1 MFLQKEE
8 MMFNNFLKNRKKK
21 LEEEIKS
28 IEFSIQDKTNYLN
41 EINEQIKKSNN
52 EVINLSSEISKV
64 KSELNHYLSEL
75 GTAEGIITMQD
86 LGLEYTPSLNDL
98 NEISKRKEDIQKKIG
113 NLIGCDKAI
122 ITTRIYRIDGS
133 EAKGRQ
139 FQKTFCENLMTSF
152 NLYFEKKKKAITSNN
167 YEKTEELIEKKF
179 QTINNK
185 AALMGVSINK
195 EYLELCLEYLSLELD
210 DKIAKAEEK
219 EKLKEEHRRLKE
231 QEKLLAEAEKERK
244 RLEDERKNLQK
255 LFAKAVSEQEQEDI
269 KNKLA
274 EVDKRTEEIDW
285 RISHQSAGWLYIAT
299 TPCLEGMYK
308 AGCTKQLNPL
318 NRLAQLSSASVPY
331 PFECHGLVFSEDVF
345 DLEAKLH
352 KRLDSVRV
360 NKMNRGKEFFYGSPE
375 EVIKIL
381 KEEFKVDVHFVDE
394 NWVEEE

>member
-1 MFLQKEE
+1 
-8 MMFNNFLKNRKKK
+8 MFNNFLKNRKKK

-52 EVINLSSEISKV
+52 EVINLSSEISKA

-219 EKLKEEHRRLKE
+219 EKLKEERRRLKE

-381 KEEFKVDVHFVDE
+381 KEEFKVEVHFVDE

>member
-1 MFLQKEE
+1 
-8 MMFNNFLKNRKKK
+8 MFNKILRQRKNK
-21 LEEEIKS
+21 LEEQINLIENS
-28 IEFSIQDKTNYLN
+28 IENQSKQLEGINSQIESKLQKLNKIQDNLPALETKLTEYQK
-41 EINEQIKKSNN
+41 EIGI
-52 EVINLSSEISKV
+52 
-64 KSELNHYLSEL
+64 
-75 GTAEGIITMQD
+75 AEGIITMQD
-86 LGLEYTPSLNDL
+86 LNMPYEPRFRLLDN
-98 NEISKRKEDIQKKIG
+98 IAFKKDNVQQSIAKLLG
-113 NLIGCDKAI
+113 DNLAI
-122 ITTRIYRIDGS
+122 ITTRVYRIDGS
-133 EAKGRQ
+133 ESKGRQ
-139 FQKTFCENLMTSF
+139 FQKTFCENLLIGF
-152 NLYFEKKKKAITSNN
+152 NTYYNNKKKAATSSNIT
-167 YEKTEELIEKKF
+167 KTEELIRNKF
-179 QTINNK
+179 QTINK
-185 AALMGVSINK
+185 KSSLMGVSINQK
-195 EYLELCLEYLSLELD
+195 YLDLCIELLYLELDE
-210 DKIAKAEEK
+210 KIAKAKEK
-219 EKLKEEHRRLKE
+219 ERIKEERRKLKE

-360 NKMNRGKEFFYGSPE
+360 NKMNKSKEFFYGSPE
-375 EVIKIL
+375 EAIKIL
-381 KEEFKVDVHFVDE
+381 KEEFKVNVHFIDE

>member
-1 MFLQKEE
+1 
-8 MMFNNFLKNRKKK
+8 MFNKLLKLKKSA
-21 LEEEIKS
+21 LEEQINLIEKS
-28 IEFSIQDKTNYLN
+28 IEERTKYLERINTQIEDKQRKLN
-41 EINEQIKKSNN
+41 E
-52 EVINLSSEISKV
+52 VTDNLFESERK
-64 KSELNHYLSEL
+64 LDAYRDEL

-86 LGLEYTPSLNDL
+86 LGLEYTPALNDMDKIL
-98 NEISKRKEDIQKKIG
+98 CAKSQVQYEIG
-113 NLIGCDKAI
+113 YLIGHDKAI
-122 ITTRIYRIDGS
+122 ITTRVYRIDGS

-139 FQKTFCENLMTSF
+139 FQKTFCENLMSSF
-152 NLYFEKKKKAITSNN
+152 NSYFEKKKKSITSSN
-167 YEKTEELIEKKF
+167 YEKSKELIEKKF
-179 QTINNK
+179 HSINNK
-185 AALMGVSINK
+185 AALMGVYINS
-195 EYLELCLEYLSLELD
+195 EYLQLCLKYLSLELD

-219 EKLKEEHRRLKE
+219 ERIKEERRRLRE

-255 LFAKAVSEQEQEDI
+255 LFSKAVSEQEQEDI

-331 PFECHGLVFSEDVF
+331 PFECRGLVFSEDVF

-352 KRLDSVRV
+352 QRLSSTRV
-360 NKMNRGKEFFYGSPE
+360 NKENRNKEFFYGEPE
-375 EVIKIL
+375 EAIKIL
-381 KEEFKVDVHFVDE
+381 QDEFGVEVHFVDE
-394 NWVEEE
+394 SWVEEE

>member
-1 MFLQKEE
+1 
-8 MMFNNFLKNRKKK
+8 MFNNFLKNRKKK

>member
-1 MFLQKEE
+1 
-8 MMFNNFLKNRKKK
+8 MFNKILHQRKAK
-21 LEEEIKS
+21 LEEQINLIEKS
-28 IEFSIQDKTNYLN
+28 IQEREQYLCNINSQIEQENRNLN
-41 EINEQIKKSNN
+41 EIQNKLIE
-52 EVINLSSEISKV
+52 SKT
-64 KSELNHYLSEL
+64 KLNDYQHEL
-75 GTAEGIITMQD
+75 GIAEGIITMQE
-86 LGLEYTPSLNDL
+86 LGMEYEPALHNLDA
-98 NEISKRKEDIQKKIG
+98 IACKKANTQETIGELIG
-113 NLIGCDKAI
+113 NDKAI
-122 ITTRIYRIDGS
+122 ITTRVYRIDGS
-133 EAKGRQ
+133 ESKGRQ
-139 FQKTFCENLMTSF
+139 FQKTFCENLLIGF
-152 NLYFEKKKKAITSNN
+152 NSYFNQKKKAVTSTNIT
-167 YEKTEELIEKKF
+167 KTEELVTKKF
-179 QTINNK
+179 NAINRK
-185 AALMGVSINK
+185 AALMGVSINQ
-195 EYLELCLEYLSLELD
+195 EYLNLCLSILYLELDE
-210 DKIAKAEEK
+210 KIAKTEERERIKEEK
-219 EKLKEEHRRLKE
+219 RRLRE

-244 RLEDERKNLQK
+244 RLEDERHNLQK
-255 LFAKAVSEQEQEDI
+255 LFAKAITEQEQEDI

-375 EVIKIL
+375 EAIKIL
-381 KEEFKVDVHFVDE
+381 KKEFKVDVHFIDE

>member
-1 MFLQKEE
+1 
-8 MMFNNFLKNRKKK
+8 MFNKLLKQHKTK
-21 LEEEIKS
+21 LEEQINLIEKS
-28 IEFSIQDKTNYLN
+28 IQERTQHLTNLNSQIEQSKQSLN
-41 EINEQIKKSNN
+41 EIQNKLIE
-52 EVINLSSEISKV
+52 SKT
-64 KSELNHYLSEL
+64 KLNDYQHEL
-75 GTAEGIITMQD
+75 GIAEGIITMQE
-86 LGLEYTPSLNDL
+86 LGIEYTPNCNDL
-98 NEISKRKEDIQKKIG
+98 NKLAVKKANIQKSIASLIG
-113 NLIGCDKAI
+113 NNEAI
-122 ITTRIYRIDGS
+122 ITTRVYRIDES

-139 FQKTFCENLMTSF
+139 FQKTFCENLLIGF
-152 NLYFEKKKKAITSNN
+152 NSYYNKKKKSVTQANIT
-167 YEKTEELIEKKF
+167 KTEELLKKKF
-179 QTINNK
+179 IAINNK
-185 AALMGVSINK
+185 AGLMGVCINQ
-195 EYLELCLEYLSLELD
+195 EYLSYCIQLLYTELD
-210 DKIAKAEEK
+210 EKIARAEEH
-219 EKLKEEHRRLKE
+219 ERIKEERRRLRE

-244 RLEDERKNLQK
+244 RLEEERHNLRK
-255 LFAKAVSEQEQEDI
+255 LFAKAITEQEQEDI

-375 EVIKIL
+375 EAIKIL
-381 KEEFKVDVHFVDE
+381 KKEFKVDVHFIDE
-394 NWVEEE
+394 SWVEDE